1 MHSDGVCTMQDV
13 SMSKADARAPFG
25 ARHGCNVSASAAV
38 SRHAFTLVELL
49 VVIAI
54 IGILLMLLLPA
65 VQSAREAARRVT
77 CQNHIRQVGLAVANY
92 ESARGHYPRSGIIG
106 PPVPSPNN
114 GLGETELDPRT
125 GKMHNWVIAVLPHLE
140 EGPLFDQFDLSRRL
154 IDQVG
159 NPQATPISMLLCP
172 SDDSSGRTYQHPL
185 LTRGK
190 PFAKG
195 NYAAYVSPVHVDMQH
210 KQPGA
215 LVAHRENRI
224 KHMVDGLSKT
234 MLAAE
239 IRTRDDPR
247 DQRGAWALPWAGA
260 SVLAFDLHANYV
272 PYDPLEPYD
281 PDPTSLGQNQPPNNQ
296 GPNFDMLYECDER
309 ASQIDGMPCARY
321 DDNLFGN
328 HWLSAAPRSR
338 HDGGVYVVFLD
349 GRVSFLV
356 DEVDLVT
363 MAYMIAINDYK
374 PVNLTESVR

>member
-1 MHSDGVCTMQDV
+1 MNNIRPSLQNRQTTRWLL
-13 SMSKADARAPFG
+13 KARWG
-25 ARHGCNVSASAAV
+25 
-38 SRHAFTLVELL
+38 FTLVELL

-54 IGILLMLLLPA
+54 IGILLSLMLPA
-65 VQSAREAARRVT
+65 VQTAREAGRRVS
-77 CQNHIRQVGLAVANY
+77 CQNNIRQVALAVANY
-92 ESARGHYPRSGIIG
+92 QSARGHYPRSGIVG
-106 PPVPSPNN
+106 PPVPSPGN
-114 GLGETELDPRT
+114 GLGETEIDPRT
-125 GKMHNWVIAVLPHLE
+125 GKMHNWVLAILPHME

-154 IDQVG
+154 LDQVG

-172 SDDSSGRTYQHPL
+172 SDDSVGRNYQHPL
-185 LTRGK
+185 WTRDR

-215 LVAHRENRI
+215 LVAHRDNQIR
-224 KHMVDGLSKT
+224 HMVDGLSKT
-234 MLAAE
+234 LLAAE
-239 IRTRDDPR
+239 IRTRQDPR

-260 SVLAFDLHANYV
+260 SVLAFDLHATYI

-281 PDPTSLGQNQPPNNQ
+281 PELSTLNQNQPPNNQ
-296 GPNFDMLYECDER
+296 GPNFDMLYECDKR
-309 ASQIDGMPCARY
+309 ASQVDGMPCERY
-321 DDNLFGN
+321 DDNLSGN

-338 HDGGVYVVFLD
+338 HDGGVFVVFLD

-374 PVNLTESVR
+374 PVNVSEAVR

>member
-1 MHSDGVCTMQDV
+1 MQSSRPSIRNRRTPRWV
-13 SMSKADARAPFG
+13 LQNRA
-25 ARHGCNVSASAAV
+25 
-38 SRHAFTLVELL
+38 AFTLVELL

-54 IGILLMLLLPA
+54 IGILLALLLPA
-65 VQSAREAARRVT
+65 VQAAREAGRRVT

-92 ESARGHYPRSGIIG
+92 QSARGHYPRSGIIG
-106 PPVPSPNN
+106 PPIPSPNN

-125 GKMHNWVIAVLPHLE
+125 GHMHNWIIAILPHLE
-140 EGPLFDQFDLSRRL
+140 ETPLYDQFILKLRL
-154 IDQVG
+154 LDQPA
-159 NPQATPISMLLCP
+159 NPQATEISLLLCP
-172 SDDSSGRTYQHPL
+172 SDDARGRIYQHPL
-185 LTRGK
+185 FTRNK
-190 PFAKG
+190 VFAKG

-260 SVLAFDLHANYV
+260 SVLAFDLHATYV
-272 PYDPLEPYD
+272 PHDPLEPYE
-281 PDPTSLGQNQPPNNQ
+281 PEMTTLGQNQPPNNQ
-296 GPNFDMLYECDER
+296 GPNFDMLYECNER
-309 ASQIDGMPCARY
+309 ASQVEGMPCARY
-321 DDNLFGN
+321 DDFLFGN

-374 PVNLTESVR
+374 PVNITEAVR

>member
-1 MHSDGVCTMQDV
+1 MHSCQSNLSNRRATRTVRVHCT
-13 SMSKADARAPFG
+13 
-25 ARHGCNVSASAAV
+25 
-38 SRHAFTLVELL
+38 AFTLVELL

-54 IGILLMLLLPA
+54 IGILVALLLPA
-65 VQSAREAARRVT
+65 VQVAREAGRRVT

-92 ESARGHYPRSGIIG
+92 QSARGHYPRSGIIG
-106 PPVPSPNN
+106 PPILSPGN

-125 GKMHNWVIAVLPHLE
+125 GRMHNWVIAILPHME
-140 EGPLFDQFDLSRRL
+140 EGPLYDQFNLKLRL
-154 IDQVG
+154 VDQPG
-159 NPQATPISMLLCP
+159 SPQATEISMLLCP
-172 SDDSSGRTYQHPL
+172 SDDARGRIYQHPL
-185 LTRGK
+185 LTRNK

-272 PYDPLEPYD
+272 PHDPLEPYD
-281 PDPTSLGQNQPPNNQ
+281 PDLTSLGQNQPPNNQ
-296 GPNFDMLYECDER
+296 GPNFDMLYECDEKG
-309 ASQIDGMPCARY
+309 SQLDRMPCARY
-321 DDNLFGN
+321 DDFLFGN

-374 PVNLTESVR
+374 PVNLSEAVR